1 MLHRRASMSVIFNFF
16 CARVL
21 YTCVLVMYDEG
32 LKEVWNRCIKSDV
45 VTYVKMQICDFN
57 FTEIQISFFFFKCVS
72 FEFQKY

>member
-45 VTYVKMQICDFN
+45 VTYVKM
-57 FTEIQISFFFFKCVS
+57 FFANL
-72 FEFQKY
+72 